1 MAKEKTILPRLKL
14 ELKTANVTL
23 LCGLVVLSRM
33 WLEVSNG
40 KPVNMKLS
48 ISSDVNL
55 LPSYNNN
62 NNNSSLTLVADNIT
76 E

>member
-62 NNNSSLTLVADNIT
+62 NNSSLTLVADNIT